1 MKRDDPETGVPM
13 NDNGYEYHQVED
25 EKHLRIVSELDR
37 DDYQAAVVKPESCQS
52 LSGQTRQP

>member
-1 MKRDDPETGVPM
+1 M